1 MRKLPRFPPSM
12 ATGGHLMLTTRTMFS
27 REKGSKS
34 AAKLNQEIVE
44 RLVRAVW
51 EQARAATAWRVAV
64 RCIRDMASLTIV
76 VLIHADIHKNQW

>member
-1 MRKLPRFPPSM
+1 
-12 ATGGHLMLTTRTMFS
+12 MLTTRTIFS

-64 RCIRDMASLTIV
+64 RCMLFRDMASLTIV
-76 VLIHADIHKNQW
+76 VLIHADIHKNQR